1 VVNITINIGAPAAPG
16 NGNVPGAAQA
26 KGNPNTVIVINDAG
40 NAPGLPGNGRGSRAG
55 RGGRGQ

>member
-1 VVNITINIGAPAAPG
+1 
-16 NGNVPGAAQA
+16 VPGAAQA
-26 KGNPNTVIVINDAG
+26 NRNPNTVVVINDAG